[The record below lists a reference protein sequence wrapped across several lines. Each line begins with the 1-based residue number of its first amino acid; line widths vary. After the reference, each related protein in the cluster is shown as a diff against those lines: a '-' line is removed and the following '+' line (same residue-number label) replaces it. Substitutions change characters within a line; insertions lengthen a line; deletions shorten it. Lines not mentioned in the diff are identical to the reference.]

1 MTNRTITNLL
11 FASMLVGAP
20 LVAAAEPAPKPA
32 ISDEARYE
40 ALEKQTPD
48 AAKFEGGGNGV
59 YIGGSALTVVLII
72 LLIVIIL

>member
-1 MTNRTITNLL
+1 MSNRTIANLL
-11 FASMLVGAP
+11 FASLLVGAP
-20 LVAAAEPAPKPA
+20 LVAAAEPASKPA

-59 YIGGSALTVVLII
+59 YIGGSALTVVLIM
-72 LLIVIIL
+72 LLIVIVL